1 MFLLD
6 TENKISLV
14 GDSLASWFD
23 VESAELEGTEITS
36 LLVDADI
43 PRLRSALTA
52 TRQGPGQQKQ
62 KFSCRLAAGDEHPTV
77 EIDLSPVSN
86 PSQRGD
92 ILGAV
97 RSKTEYRTSEGETA
111 DAEWFDHFFDLMDQ
125 AVVEFELQNGE
136 PIVRAVNPAFEKQ
149 FGYHAGYIIGE
160 SLNEYIVPETHSG
173 EAAAL
178 DTEIANGSVIKGVY
192 TQQTASGPKDFYCR
206 CLPIGTDDDSRYGL
220 AIYSDVTANQQSRQH
235 LQVLHRVLR
244 HNLRNELTVVLG
256 MADKITDNAESA
268 TVRQAASRITD
279 RAEKLVGVSNKA
291 QMAQSV
297 LEQPQTDAIVDV
309 GQATTEAVA
318 DAKKKWSDATIQTDI
333 ETDLPVSAGF
343 EIQDALDNLLD
354 NAITHNT
361 GDAVVNVAVRKFTP
375 IHVTTRSFGQE
386 AVITIEDN
394 GPGIPENERAVVF
407 GEEDMNQLKHGS
419 GFGLWVVRWI
429 IESANGTVNYD
440 RSDGWTTIELR
451 LPIATDYKIDQIQPN
466 G

>member
-1 MFLLD
+1 MFLLN
-6 TENKISLV
+6 TENEISLV
-14 GDSLASWFD
+14 GDSLTSWFD
-23 VESAELEGTEITS
+23 MEPADLEGAEITS

-52 TRQGPGQQKQ
+52 ARQGSGQKKQ
-62 KFSCRLAAGDEHPTV
+62 KFSCRLATDDEHPTV

-86 PSQRGD
+86 PAHQGD

-97 RSKTEYRTSEGETA
+97 RSKAEYGTSEAQTA
-111 DAEWFDHFFDLMDQ
+111 DAEWFDHCFDLMDQ
-125 AVVEFELQNGE
+125 AVVEFELRDGE

-160 SLNEYIVPETHSG
+160 SLNQYIVPDTHSN
-173 EAAAL
+173 EATAL
-178 DTEIANGSVIKGVY
+178 DTEIANGNVIKGVY
-192 TQQTASGPKDFYCR
+192 TRQTASGPKDFYCR
-206 CLPIGTDDDSRYGL
+206 CLPIGTDADTQYGL
-220 AIYSDVTANQQSRQH
+220 AIYTDVTANQQSRQH

-256 MADKITDNAESA
+256 MADKISNNAESA
-268 TVRQAASRITD
+268 TVRQAAARITD
-279 RAEKLVGVSNKA
+279 RAEKLVGVSSKA
-291 QMAQSV
+291 QIAQNI
-297 LEQPQTDAIVDV
+297 LKQPQTDTVVDV
-309 GQATTEAVA
+309 GQAAAEAVA
-318 DAKKKWSDATIQTDI
+318 DAKGKWSDATIDADI
-333 ETDLPVSAGF
+333 ETALPVSTGL

-354 NAITHNT
+354 NAVAHNT
-361 GDAVVNVAVRKFTP
+361 GDAVVNVTVRKYTP

-407 GEEDMNQLKHGS
+407 EEEDMSQLKHGS

-429 IESANGTVNYD
+429 IESANGNINYD

-451 LPIATDYKIDQIQPN
+451 LPITTDYKTDQIQLN
-466 G
+466 S

>member
-1 MFLLD
+1 MFLLN
-6 TENKISLV
+6 TENRISLV

-23 VESAELEGTEITS
+23 IEPADLEGAEITS

-52 TRQGPGQQKQ
+52 ARQGEGKKKQ
-62 KFSCRLAAGDEHPTV
+62 KFSCRLATDDEHPTV

-86 PSQRGD
+86 PSHQGD

-97 RSKTEYRTSEGETA
+97 RSKTAYRTNEAETT

-125 AVVEFELQNGE
+125 AVVEFELRGGE

-160 SLNEYIVPETHSG
+160 SLNEYIVPETHSS
-173 EAAAL
+173 EATVL
-178 DTEIANGSVIKGVY
+178 DTEIANGNVIKGVY
-192 TQQTASGPKDFYCR
+192 TRQTASGPKDFYCR
-206 CLPIGTDDDSRYGL
+206 CLPIGTDADTQYGL
-220 AIYSDVTANQQSRQH
+220 AIYTDVTANQQSRQH

-256 MADKITDNAESA
+256 MADKISNNAESA
-268 TVRQAASRITD
+268 TVRQAATRITN
-279 RAEKLVGVSNKA
+279 RAEKLVGVSSKA
-291 QMAQSV
+291 QMAQNV
-297 LEQPQTDAIVDV
+297 LKQPQTDTVVDV
-309 GQATTEAVA
+309 GQATAEAVA
-318 DAKKKWSDATIQTDI
+318 DAKKKWPDVTIDADI
-333 ETDLPVSAGF
+333 ETALPVSTGF

-361 GDAVVNVAVRKFTP
+361 GDVVVDVTVRKYTP

-407 GEEDMNQLKHGS
+407 EEEDMSQLKHGS

-429 IESANGTVNYD
+429 IESANGDVNYD

-451 LPIATDYKIDQIQPN
+451 LPITTDYKTDQIQLN
-466 G
+466 S

>member
-1 MFLLD
+1 MFLLN
-6 TENKISLV
+6 TENEISLV

-23 VESAELEGTEITS
+23 MEPADLEGAEITS

-52 TRQGPGQQKQ
+52 ARQGPGHEKQ
-62 KFSCRLAAGDEHPTV
+62 KFSCRLATDDEHPTV

-86 PSQRGD
+86 PSHQGD

-97 RSKTEYRTSEGETA
+97 RSKTEYRTSEAETA

-125 AVVEFELQNGE
+125 AVVEFELRDGE

-160 SLNEYIVPETHSG
+160 SLNEYIVPETRSS
-173 EAAAL
+173 EATAL
-178 DTEIANGSVIKGVY
+178 DTEIANGNVIKGVY
-192 TQQTASGPKDFYCR
+192 TRQTASGLKDFYCR
-206 CLPIGTDDDSRYGL
+206 CLPIGTDADTRYGL
-220 AIYSDVTANQQSRQH
+220 AIYTDVTANQQSRQH

-256 MADKITDNAESA
+256 MADKISNSAESA
-268 TVRQAASRITD
+268 TVRQAATRITD
-279 RAEKLVGVSNKA
+279 RAEKLVGVSSKA
-291 QMAQSV
+291 QMAQNI
-297 LEQPQTDAIVDV
+297 LRQPQTDTVVDV
-309 GQATTEAVA
+309 GQAAAEAVA
-318 DAKKKWSDATIQTDI
+318 DAEEKWPDATIDTDI
-333 ETDLPVSAGF
+333 ETALPVSTGL

-361 GDAVVNVAVRKFTP
+361 GDAVVDVTVRKYTP

-386 AVITIEDN
+386 AVITVEDN

-407 GEEDMNQLKHGS
+407 DEEDMSQLKHGS

-429 IESANGTVNYD
+429 IESANGNINYD
-440 RSDGWTTIELR
+440 RSDEWTTIELR
-451 LPIATDYKIDQIQPN
+451 LPIMTDYKTDQVKLN
-466 G
+466 S